1 MKIHNDVTQ
10 SLSAH
15 DKTTNKPTILPA
27 KAAPATTAV
36 DSVSISDTSRTLLAT
51 GTQSTEAPFDAARVA
66 AIKAAISAG
75 HFKVNP
81 EAVADKVLDSASQLL
96 TGRG

>member
-1 MKIHNDVTQ
+1 MKIQHNVSQ
-10 SLSAH
+10 SVSAQ
-15 DKTTNKPTILPA
+15 DKTTNRPTILPA
-27 KAAPATTAV
+27 KATPTATSV
-36 DSVSISDTSRTLLAT
+36 DSVSISDTSRSLAT
-51 GTQSTEAPFDAARVA
+51 STKSTEAPFDATRVA
-66 AIKAAISAG
+66 AIKDAIAAG